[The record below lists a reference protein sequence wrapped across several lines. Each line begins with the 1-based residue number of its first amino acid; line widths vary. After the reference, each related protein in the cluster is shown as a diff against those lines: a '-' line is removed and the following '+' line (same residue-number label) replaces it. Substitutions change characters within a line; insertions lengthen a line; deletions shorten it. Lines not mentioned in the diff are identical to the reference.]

1 MAENFK
7 YSELTQRIIGSAMTV
22 HRHLGGG
29 NFNEVIYQRA
39 LMKEFIDNQI
49 SALNEKEMQVFY
61 KGEIIG
67 KKRLDILVED
77 KVLIEIKAT
86 SQFENQHFNQLI
98 NYLNVFRIEVGL
110 LLNFGSSSLQFKRFV
125 NSHL

>member
-49 SALNEKEMQVFY
+49 SAVNEKEMQVFY

>member
-1 MAENFK
+1 
-7 YSELTQRIIGSAMTV
+7 MTV

-49 SALNEKEMQVFY
+49 SAVNEKEMQVFY